1 MVLWKSKPEPIM
13 TVVQARYQRTRQR
26 REQQRHLSRSQRLER
41 RRRRAQAHSE
51 VLEHSFLELMDK
63 TELEPSVRDKLGR
76 QAKLFGQLFAMMFSS
91 AFAGGSYRQLVQR
104 LGINKNLPGRILRAL
119 PRKSWQDRF
128 RKMGRSIL
136 AELLCGVPQMSEA
149 SRSRSQVTLVVDST
163 LMRKFSDKM
172 RLVARGYSGQT
183 DSVVLGVDVVL
194 LVAVIGD
201 GTFIVPLDF
210 AIRRPDPAGA
220 GRPCHDKLI
229 LTETMVER
237 SVNWLLE
244 QELVTGPPLLV
255 GDSWF
260 GSSALAKALEELC
273 GAALLVNGKAAW
285 VFYLDGGRR
294 LEGKEL
300 FEEPSLQRRQSPQA
314 PGMSYARVLANS
326 PSFGRVVLSI
336 VWPYDEQDPYY
347 LLCRDTM
354 MSSPRLLRAWQRRS
368 WIEWCFR
375 ALKHLL
381 EAGAGAVHS
390 EGAYYGH
397 LALRLMALTIL
408 LYSVQRRL
416 HRAPTME
423 QVLWGIREHWQSLDS
438 KFLNLKALSSTPS

>member
-1 MVLWKSKPEPIM
+1 
-13 TVVQARYQRTRQR
+13 
-26 REQQRHLSRSQRLER
+26 
-41 RRRRAQAHSE
+41 
-51 VLEHSFLELMDK
+51 
-63 TELEPSVRDKLGR
+63 
-76 QAKLFGQLFAMMFSS
+76 
-91 AFAGGSYRQLVQR
+91 
-104 LGINKNLPGRILRAL
+104 
-119 PRKSWQDRF
+119 
-128 RKMGRSIL
+128 
-136 AELLCGVPQMSEA
+136 
-149 SRSRSQVTLVVDST
+149 
-163 LMRKFSDKM
+163 
-172 RLVARGYSGQT
+172 
-183 DSVVLGVDVVL
+183 
-194 LVAVIGD
+194 
-201 GTFIVPLDF
+201 TFIVPLDF

-347 LLCRDTM
+347 LLCRDTL
-354 MSSPRLLRAWQRRS
+354 MSSPRLLRAWQ
-368 WIEWCFR
+368 
-375 ALKHLL
+375 
-381 EAGAGAVHS
+381 
-390 EGAYYGH
+390 
-397 LALRLMALTIL
+397 
-408 LYSVQRRL
+408 
-416 HRAPTME
+416 
-423 QVLWGIREHWQSLDS
+423 
-438 KFLNLKALSSTPS
+438 